1 MLFLQR
7 APQLIYTG
15 CNSNMVHLQWMKTI
29 SCLLGHI
36 LLPAGFGLSGQK
48 FLHLHTVFTG
58 CPMRG
63 SADSK
68 LHVSRER
75 EREHKHGS
83 RIVSWHHDIALAQD
97 QQPDGQLPIS
107 SEQVGADH
115 SAILPT
121 LFSSLF
127 PTSFAL
133 FSVSLLLQWPPTPSH
148 ISLRAQ
154 PRPSSGACES
164 QMALTVAT
172 ASVFVC

>member
-1 MLFLQR
+1 
-7 APQLIYTG
+7 
-15 CNSNMVHLQWMKTI
+15 MKNI

-48 FLHLHTVFTG
+48 FLHLHTVFTD

-75 EREHKHGS
+75 EHKQGS

-107 SEQVGADH
+107 SKQVEADH
-115 SAILPT
+115 SAIFPT
-121 LFSSLF
+121 LFSLRPLLSSLSLSYSSDH
-127 PTSFAL
+127 PPLRTSPWGPSPGPPQGPVKARWHSQRL
-133 FSVSLLLQWPPTPSH
+133 CLYVSVSAPSQTTSHRPTRAAG
-148 ISLRAQ
+148 LRL
-154 PRPSSGACES
+154 SYW
-164 QMALTVAT
+164 LW
-172 ASVFVC
+172 